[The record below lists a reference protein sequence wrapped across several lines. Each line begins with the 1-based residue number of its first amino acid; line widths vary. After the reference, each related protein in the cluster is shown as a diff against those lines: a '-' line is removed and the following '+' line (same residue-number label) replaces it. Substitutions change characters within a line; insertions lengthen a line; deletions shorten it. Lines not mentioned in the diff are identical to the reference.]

1 MVDKNKVF
9 NEDECMKEETAYDL
23 LKQTY
28 TVVNRVEDKLD
39 KLESR
44 VSIIEIWRATIVG
57 QVIVLLAIINL
68 ALAISFDWL
77 KKQIFGDK
85 I

>member
-1 MVDKNKVF
+1 MRSENDNY
-9 NEDECMKEETAYDL
+9 EL
-23 LKQTY
+23 LKETY
-28 TVVNRVEDKLD
+28 AVVNRVEDKLD

-57 QVIVLLAIINL
+57 QVIVLLAVINL
-68 ALAISFDWL
+68 GIAVSFDWI
-77 KKQIFGDK
+77 KKQLFGDK